1 MLLAPGGNVRSGSD
15 LPTRLP
21 WARFWDNW
29 EPEKNAER
37 GDAEMGPV
45 KNEGEQGAG
54 LQQREEA
61 KGRTG
66 WASGRK
72 AIPGW
77 KPRTAGGQE
86 DANAVKAQRSG
97 AAMAGCSCPW
107 WARRELPAGI

>member
-1 MLLAPGGNVRSGSD
+1 MRSGSD